1 MADNF
6 RTDKEVMT
14 YPCTDAPKRNDV
26 LQNYLTEQQRQL
38 ALQPYNLYCLLQA
51 CKRPTMVVLA
61 GNPSSG
67 EEEIGRLLGSPA
79 RLPIPR

>member
-38 ALQPYNLYCLLQA
+38 ALQPVLLA
-51 CKRPTMVVLA
+51 ASL
-61 GNPSSG
+61 
-67 EEEIGRLLGSPA
+67 
-79 RLPIPR
+79 